1 MKSISFNIIF
11 LFLVF
16 IPHHTKA
23 DVWDSP
29 KVKEYYS
36 KNKKYKFVVFPRI
49 IPDKYYKWKYYKETK
64 ELRRSQQK
72 KKIRFLNSTTESD
85 TIVTPCHGQLFYI
98 SGNDTTLI
106 WDRRLLNDVSPVYAI
121 VSDDG
126 SSVVTF
132 DNWYSAGYGNNVM
145 VVYNGK
151 GDALRSYK
159 LEEISPYPLNDYLIS
174 LSSIHWLSDT
184 KFIDN
189 VRLEITFKNTNGQT
203 KNRIYNTK
211 ILDFET

>member
-1 MKSISFNIIF
+1 MKNLLFNIIF

-16 IPHHTKA
+16 IPYCSKA

-36 KNKKYKFVVFPRI
+36 KNKKYKFVVFPKI
-49 IPDKYYKWKYYKETK
+49 VPDKYYKWKYYKETR
-64 ELRRSQQK
+64 ELRRSKQK
-72 KKIRFLNSTTESD
+72 KKVKFLNSITEND
-85 TIVTPCHGQLFYI
+85 TIITPCHGQLYYI
-98 SGNDTTLI
+98 SGNDTILI
-106 WDRRLLNDVSPVYAI
+106 WDRRLLNEESPVYAI
-121 VSDDG
+121 VSNDG

-132 DNWYSAGYGNNVM
+132 DNWYSTGYGGNVM
-145 VVYNGK
+145 VVYNEK

-174 LSSIHWLSDT
+174 ISSIHWLSDAY
-184 KFIDN
+184 FIDN
-189 VRLEITFKNTNGQT
+189 TRLEIVFMNENKHT

-211 ILDFET
+211 ILDFDI